1 MEVTMQ
7 HAHTIVRAATAA
19 DSGQLWRLAHL
30 NGTRRL
36 RGRVLVAESGGG
48 VTAAIELGTGAAIAE
63 PAHSHDEEL
72 RALRRMRYL
81 ALRQAGGGARARAL
95 LRHRAL
101 RLAA

>member
-7 HAHTIVRAATAA
+7 HADTIVRAATAA

-36 RGRVLVAESGGG
+36 RGRVLVADHGGT
-48 VTAAIELGTGAAIAE
+48 VVAAIELGTGAVTSE
-63 PAHSHDEEL
+63 PSHLHDEDVRL
-72 RALRRMRYL
+72 LRRWRYL
-81 ALRQAGGGARARAL
+81 ALRQGGGEARARAL
-95 LRHRAL
+95 VRHRAV

>member
-36 RGRVLVAESGGG
+36 RGTVLVADHGGA
-48 VTAAIELGTGAAIAE
+48 VVAAIELKTGAVLAE
-63 PAHSHDEEL
+63 PSHSRDDDL
-72 RALRRMRYL
+72 RLLRRWRYL
-81 ALRQAGGGARARAL
+81 ALRQGGGGARARAL
-95 LRHRAL
+95 VRHPAL

>member
-1 MEVTMQ
+1 MQ
-7 HAHTIVRAATAA
+7 HAHTIVRAATAE

-36 RGRVLVAESGGG
+36 RGRMLVAERGGT
-48 VTAAIELGTGAAIAE
+48 VIAAIELDTGAVIAQ
-63 PAHSHDEEL
+63 PSQSHDDDTRL
-72 RALRRMRYL
+72 LKRWRYL

-95 LRHRAL
+95 IRHPEL